1 MLRLHAAP
9 EVLRM
14 SKYEEMAR
22 AAATA
27 QTDWNE
33 HRERCLGYLKFI
45 VNGLM
50 TYAEIPADQVTFLR
64 WNGEAGDDRKYSEAV
79 EDDPYTLLDA
89 IALDEGDGYWHL
101 GLRISLL
108 HSGALLPRWVSFV
121 LCAAEQDQKP
131 MVKIGVEGKPIPID
145 PNDAAQCN
153 AFYETIIEG
162 IKQCFRPPADSSSQK
177 TSTPQKTMG
186 FEVGP

>member
-1 MLRLHAAP
+1 MLRVHAAP
-9 EVLRM
+9 EDLRM

-27 QTDWNE
+27 QTDWNQ
-33 HRERCLGYLKFI
+33 HRERCLGYLKLL

-50 TYAEIPADQVTFLR
+50 TYAEIPPDQVTFLR
-64 WNGEAGDDRKYSEAV
+64 WNGATADERKYSEAV

-89 IALDEGDGYWHL
+89 IALDEADGYWHL

-131 MVKIGVEGKPIPID
+131 MVKISVEGKPIQID
-145 PNDAAQCN
+145 LNDAGQCN
-153 AFYETIIEG
+153 AFYETIVEG
-162 IKQCFRPPADSSSQK
+162 IKQCFRAAPADSS
-177 TSTPQKTMG
+177 PQKTMG